1 MKDTSDRIVRI
12 TEELRALACQLQWST
27 FQRSSRDDKTRI
39 LNGLLNSGLVEDLK
53 TATDQLSRFLW
64 CYINS
69 AAAANSIVESDYES
83 QGRRVEQVTEML
95 RMLREPAF
103 AADHTIGFVE
113 RLTAAVDQHLEAHN
127 RQELEN
133 RRTA

>member
-12 TEELRALACQLQWST
+12 TEELRALAGQLQWST
-27 FQRSSRDDKTRI
+27 FQRSSRDDKTKL

-69 AAAANSIVESDYES
+69 AAAANSIMESEYES
-83 QGRRVEQVTEML
+83 QNQRLWRITEML

-103 AADHTIGFVE
+103 AADETIGFVE
-113 RLTAAVDQHLEAHN
+113 RLTAAVDQHLEAYDGE
-127 RQELEN
+127 ELFN
-133 RRTA
+133 QRSA